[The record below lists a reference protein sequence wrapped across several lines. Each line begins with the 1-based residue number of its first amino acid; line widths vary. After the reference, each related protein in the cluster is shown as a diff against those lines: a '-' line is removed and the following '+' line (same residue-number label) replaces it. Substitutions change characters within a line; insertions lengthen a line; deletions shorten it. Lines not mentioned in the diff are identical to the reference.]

1 MLLPVSAL
9 SPCSDRCAGTLG
21 RILVGAEEEDAAA
34 AEDDPADASY
44 RPSIT
49 SERQEL
55 DWG

>member
-1 MLLPVSAL
+1 M
-9 SPCSDRCAGTLG
+9 
-21 RILVGAEEEDAAA
+21 GAEEEDAAA